1 MTILTIILLLSQ
13 FTLPYETRV
22 FVDYDGNYLIYARY
36 YQQTLISID
45 SVIPLPSYLKS
56 SLHRR
61 NKMMLL
67 GELKKE
73 LVKHSGY
80 AAKGLF
86 GTFEI
91 PLPKG
96 GFSDFMGETG
106 KLDVG
111 GYVKI
116 TLGGGQTFMPHLPGQ
131 VGMSM
136 WPELKMEQ
144 EMAVNLDG
152 QVGDRMRV
160 FIDHNSTR
168 INETENKVRVTYKG
182 KEDEIIQEI
191 EGGDTQLSIPPTTYT
206 GDIPAHQGLFGIKST
221 SRFGPL
227 ELTAIASR
235 EQTQTEEMEK
245 TGTSSLS
252 TDSIFSKDY
261 EKRRFFW
268 LGTPDSIIELKVFVY
283 DENQGNNN
291 NNITRYGNAILDA
304 DDNNIP
310 DDTTKTVSGF
320 FTLREEG
327 LDRDYIFIPKVNII
341 EMKQGIQL
349 YNEALGVYY
358 RKIDSQGNED
368 TVGLLPAGQ
377 DTIQLKL
384 ICPKN
389 YPDTSSIL
397 WKYELKNYYQISVP
411 GGSLD
416 SVQIYY
422 IDPSGINDYK
432 DNQGRTY
439 LHLLGLDDD
448 KNGIVDPY
456 LGFGDG
462 GFDRYRG
469 LLIFPEPMPFTN
481 PNLPEPDSAI
491 YYNPYQPSLIG
502 KYYIKKRSVTIT
514 RTFDLPP
521 NTKRVRVYVN
531 DQELKEDGYFV
542 DYEEGKLELRVPLAP
557 TDRVRIQ
564 IEYSPIFSMSQK
576 SLVGLRGS
584 SKILGEGTLGASFFW
599 RTETFQ
605 STPYQHIR
613 LGEEPFNRMVLETDF
628 SLPKN
633 LPSLTTFVD
642 NLPLIETETESKF
655 NLNFE
660 GAYSFSNLNAQK
672 AVYIDDLEATTIT
685 NSVQITRL
693 SWAPCAKPVNADI
706 TNFAPKRLIWYNLK
720 EKERLTTRDIYK
732 NPVNPEEIAD
742 VLKIIFTP
750 ENSQSFA
757 GLTQYI
763 TSEDLSE
770 CENIELL
777 IKGARG
783 RIHIDLAEEICE
795 DQLRR
800 NKNGQL
806 VGYGTLEDEDFN
818 PHNFSFS
825 ENDEDA
831 GLDSVFGNDGSGV
844 PGDDGNDDFDEND
857 YNKINGTEGNRWYD
871 TEDLDRNGVLN
882 TNNIYYSYSVHLDS
896 TRFLIDMDL
905 KPGWKMFRIPIK
917 DSLMWDTV
925 FGTPNW
931 NNIRYVRIWFDNFTA
946 PETLLLYKLNITGSR
961 WKNLGI
967 QGDQVDSSEIF
978 TITPVNTETH
988 TYYKPPY
995 PLPVDPLTNKPIN
1008 EGGLELNLLN
1018 IKGNHTCIA
1027 HRRSDRYHEDYR
1039 AYDTLIF
1046 YFRALHSNP
1055 EITLRFGADSMNFY
1069 EYRTNYEDG
1078 SIGYNDWRVY
1088 KVAFKDFLD
1097 LKRRTK
1103 GNGEDSSG
1111 NYRVKGNPS
1120 ISANA
1125 FFEIRLKNPYTTPLT
1140 DTIWFNDIKLN
1151 TPKYEVGRI
1160 LKANSRL
1167 DIADLSSLSFGYQ
1180 ESNGKFRRLSESN
1193 ALPDQ
1198 SESRDYSA
1206 NANLN
1211 LNKILPRTWGFNIPL
1226 GLSHYTSTRRPRFS
1240 TFIANDIE
1248 LDAEERKK
1256 EETKTTTNGYTIHLS
1271 KSNSK
1276 QWLLKQTVD
1285 RLSFDHDRTL
1295 SATAGGTS
1303 ADTSDLRNY
1312 RSSYSIEPKVS
1323 IKILKQEI
1331 SLFPQNLSFNAHYA
1345 DDRVNSYYRN
1355 SPDSLYKLRD
1365 GYPQRRR
1372 TLAPSFSASYR
1383 PHSIVSTSFSF
1394 SQMRDSVS
1402 QKRRFG
1408 EEIGRSQNFNLNA
1421 AKSLFVI
1428 SPSFNFNSNYNED
1441 HSFEMRQPEDRR
1453 SVSNNSRISVST
1465 PFDLKRFVR
1474 FFTQL
1479 RDESKDSLLLPGS
1492 PLWIVKQIEIFVD
1505 YLQNPTLSFSRQ
1517 RGSGYYTT
1525 VRPQLKYQWGLVDT
1539 IPKTEIAPNSFAS
1552 RSITD
1557 NYNVN
1562 SGIRIKRISLNGGYG
1577 YQLTRS
1583 FALSGNENRTASYTY
1598 PNLDL
1603 TVSQVEALPILKRY
1617 TRSASIN
1624 SNFNQNY
1631 QRQYTVVPDTLP
1643 ELTAT
1648 SHSISFNPI
1657 VGWQANWVRG
1667 ITTSTSITYSQ
1678 TDAAQYV
1685 GNYINPTRSVN
1696 RGGNFSIGYT
1706 FSAPRG
1712 LKLPFLQGIKFTSNL
1727 TTSLNFNYTRN
1738 TNYAAS
1744 QENPNVLD
1752 MENPTSDGE
1761 SSTLGISMDY
1771 NFSSSITGG
1780 ANFNYTSN
1788 RDRISYINDSKR
1800 VDLSIWL
1807 NISF

>member
-1 MTILTIILLLSQ
+1 MTLLIIVFLLGQ
-13 FTLPYETRV
+13 FTAPYETRV
-22 FVDYDGNYLIYARY
+22 FVDYDGNYIVYARF
-36 YQQTLISID
+36 YQGTLVSID
-45 SVIPLPSYLKS
+45 SVIPMPHYLKT

-61 NKMMLL
+61 NKMMLI

-80 AAKGLF
+80 AAKGIF

-116 TLGGGQTFMPHLPGQ
+116 TLGGGKTFMTNLPGQ
-131 VGMSM
+131 AGMSL
-136 WPELKMEQ
+136 WPELQMEQ

-168 INETENKVRVTYKG
+168 INETENKVRITYKG

-206 GDIPAHQGLFGIKST
+206 GDIPSHQGLFGIKST

-227 ELTAIASR
+227 EITAIASR
-235 EQTQTEEMEK
+235 EQTQTEEMEI
-245 TGTSSLS
+245 TGTSSLT

-268 LGTPDSIIELKVFVY
+268 LGTLDSIIELKVFVY
-283 DENQGNNN
+283 DENQGNNS

-304 DDNNIP
+304 NDNNIP
-310 DDTTKTVSGF
+310 DDTTKTVSGY
-320 FTLREEG
+320 FTLRDEG
-327 LDRDYIFIPKVNII
+327 LDRDYTFIPKVNII

-349 YNEALGVYY
+349 YYEALGVYY

-397 WKYELKNYYQISVP
+397 WAYELKNYYQITVP
-411 GGSLD
+411 GGNLD

-422 IDPSGINDYK
+422 MNPSGINDYK
-432 DNQGRTY
+432 DTQGRTY
-439 LHLLGLDDD
+439 LNLLGLDENKD
-448 KNGIVDPY
+448 GVVDQY

-481 PNLPEPDSAI
+481 SNLPEPDYAI
-491 YYNPYQPSLIG
+491 YYNPYQPSLTG
-502 KYYIKKRSVTIT
+502 KYYIKKRSVTVA
-514 RTFDLPP
+514 RTFDLPA

-531 DQELKEDGYFV
+531 DRELEEEGYFV

-564 IEYSPIFSMSQK
+564 IEYSPFFSMSQK
-576 SLVGLRGS
+576 SLVGMRGS
-584 SKILGEGTLGASFFW
+584 SKILGDGTLGTSFFW

-605 STPYQHIR
+605 STPYQHIK
-613 LGEEPFNRMVLETDF
+613 LGEEPFNRMVLEADF
-628 SLPKN
+628 ALPKS

-660 GAYSFSNLNAQK
+660 GAYSFSNLNSQK

-685 NSVQITRL
+685 KSAQITRL
-693 SWAPCAKPVNADI
+693 YWTPCSKPLTADI
-706 TNFAPKRLIWYNLK
+706 TNFVRTPLRWFNLK
-720 EKERLTTRDIYK
+720 DKERLTARDIYL
-732 NPVNPEEIAD
+732 NPVDPNEIAD
-742 VLKIIFTP
+742 VLKIVFTP
-750 ENSQSFA
+750 ENVQSFA

-777 IKGARG
+777 IKGKG
-783 RIHIDLAEEICE
+783 GKIHIELAEEICE

-800 NKNGQL
+800 NKNGEL
-806 VGYGTLEDEDFN
+806 VGLGSLEDEDFN

-825 ENDEDA
+825 ENEEDA
-831 GLDSVFGNDGSGV
+831 GLDTVFGDDNAQV
-844 PGDDGNDDFDEND
+844 PGDDGNDDFNEND

-882 TNNIYYSYSVHLDS
+882 TNNVYYSYSVHLDS
-896 TRFLIDMDL
+896 SRFLIDAEL

-917 DSLMWDTV
+917 DSLVWDTV
-925 FGTPNW
+925 FGSPSW
-931 NNIRYVRIWFDNFTA
+931 SNIRYVRIWFDNFTSA
-946 PETLLLYKLNITGSR
+946 ETLLLYKLNITGSR

-967 QGDQVDSSEIF
+967 QGELVDSSEIF

-988 TYYKPPY
+988 AYYKPPY
-995 PLPVDPLTNKPIN
+995 PLPVDPLTGKKIN
-1008 EGGLELNLLN
+1008 EGGLELNLQN
-1018 IKGNHTCIA
+1018 IKENHTCIA
-1027 HRRSDRYHEDYR
+1027 QRRTDRNEDYR
-1039 AYDTLIF
+1039 AYDTLVF

-1055 EITLRFGADSMNFY
+1055 EIAIRFGADSMNYY
-1069 EYRTNYEDG
+1069 EYRTNYEEG

-1088 KVAFKDFLD
+1088 KVAFKNFLD
-1097 LKRRTK
+1097 LKRETQ
-1103 GNGEDSSG
+1103 GHGENSLG

-1120 ISANA
+1120 ISTNA

-1151 TPKYEVGRI
+1151 TPKYEVGKI
-1160 LKANSRL
+1160 FKANSRL
-1167 DIADLSSLSFGYQ
+1167 DIADLSSLAFGYE
-1180 ESNGKFRRLSESN
+1180 ESNGKFRRLSEPN

-1198 SESRDYSA
+1198 SESRTYSA
-1206 NANLN
+1206 NANFA
-1211 LNKILPRTWGFNIPL
+1211 LNKLLPQTWGFNIPL
-1226 GLSHYTSTRRPRFS
+1226 GLSHYYSARRPRFS

-1248 LDAEERKK
+1248 LNAEERKK
-1256 EETKTTTNGYTIHLS
+1256 EETRITTNGYTIHLA
-1271 KSNSK
+1271 KTNSK
-1276 QWLLKQTVD
+1276 QWLLRQTID
-1285 RLSFDHDRTL
+1285 RLSFDHDRTINA
-1295 SATAGGTS
+1295 ATGGLS
-1303 ADTSDLRNY
+1303 ADTSDIKNY
-1312 RSSYSIEPKVS
+1312 RGNYSLDPKVS
-1323 IKILKQEI
+1323 VKILKQEI
-1331 SLFPQNLSFNAHYA
+1331 SLFPQNINLSAHYA
-1345 DDRVNSYYRN
+1345 DNQVNSYYRN
-1355 SPDSLYKLRD
+1355 SPDSSFRVRD

-1372 TLAPSFSASYR
+1372 TLAPSFSTKYQ
-1383 PHSIVSTSFSF
+1383 PHSILSTNFSF

-1402 QKRRFG
+1402 QRRKFG

-1421 AKSLFVI
+1421 SKSLFI
-1428 SPSFNFNSNYNED
+1428 ITPTFTFNSNYTED

-1453 SVSNNSRISVST
+1453 SVSNNSRITVSS

-1474 FFTQL
+1474 LFTRL
-1479 RDESKDSLLLPGS
+1479 RDESKDSLLIPGS

-1505 YLQNPTLSFSRQ
+1505 YLQNPTMSFSRQ

-1525 VRPQLKYQWGLVDT
+1525 VRPQIKYQWGLIDT
-1539 IPKTEIAPNSFAS
+1539 IPHTEIAPNSYSS
-1552 RSITD
+1552 RSVTD
-1557 NYNVN
+1557 NYNLN
-1562 SGIRIKRISLNGGYG
+1562 SGIRIKLVSLNGGYG

-1583 FALSGNENRTASYTY
+1583 FALSGNENRTVSYTY

-1603 TVSQVEALPILKRY
+1603 RISQIEALPILKKY
-1617 TRSASIN
+1617 TRSSSIN

-1631 QRQYTVVPDTLP
+1631 QRQYTVVPDTIP
-1643 ELTAT
+1643 ELTAA
-1648 SHSISFNPI
+1648 SHSFTFNPI
-1657 VGWQANWVRG
+1657 LGWQANWLKG
-1667 ITTSTSITYSQ
+1667 ITTNTTVNYSQ
-1678 TDAAQYV
+1678 TDNAQYV
-1685 GNYINPTRSVN
+1685 SNYINPTRSVS
-1696 RGGNFSIGYT
+1696 RGGTFSIGYT

-1712 LKLPFLQGIKFTSNL
+1712 LSLPFLHGIKFTSNL
-1727 TTSLNFNYTRN
+1727 TTSLNLSYTRN

-1744 QENPNVLD
+1744 QHNPNVLD
-1752 MENPTSDGE
+1752 LENPISDGE
-1761 SSTLGISMDY
+1761 SSTFGISLDY

-1788 RDRISYINDSKR
+1788 KDRISYINDSKR

-1807 NISF
+1807 NINF